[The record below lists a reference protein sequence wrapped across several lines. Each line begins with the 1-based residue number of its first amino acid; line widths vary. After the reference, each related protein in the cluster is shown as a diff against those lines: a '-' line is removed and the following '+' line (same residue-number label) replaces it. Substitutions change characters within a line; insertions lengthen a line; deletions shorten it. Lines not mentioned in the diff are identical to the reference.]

1 MQRRS
6 PSITPS
12 GDADRRTPHPVPANE
27 KTQAAPVADDQ
38 NDTRPPHSAYIT
50 QLLIDRNYTPIFHL
64 LDNYYADQAFIS
76 REELVRRIMLVNEPP
91 QGMDRMVSVY
101 GDLPPEDRATA
112 ELQAD
117 ICGFLVLGGMGFR
130 TELGIADGE
139 DAEADTFNRALV
151 EALPVRPGTDD
162 EESRSI
168 ARRRMHHRTSR
179 DEPHTNEAPEAPSA
193 SSSAVDEK
201 KEEAPTDCADE

>member
-1 MQRRS
+1 MKRSS
-6 PSITPS
+6 PS
-12 GDADRRTPHPVPANE
+12 VPP
-27 KTQAAPVADDQ
+27 APDNQ
-38 NDTRPPHSAYIT
+38 NATRMCAGGVSHIDTRPPHSDYIN
-50 QLLIDRNYTPIFHL
+50 QLLTDRNYTPIFHM
-64 LDNYYADQAFIS
+64 LDNYYVDQAFIS
-76 REELVRRIMLVNEPP
+76 HEELVRRVMLVDEPP
-91 QGMDRMVSVY
+91 QGMDRMISVH
-101 GDLPPEDRATA
+101 GDLPPEERANA
-112 ELQAD
+112 ELQTQ
-117 ICGFLVLGGMGFR
+117 IYGFLVLGGEGFR

-162 EESRSI
+162 EERRSM